1 MHILS
6 YLTDHECFNLQREI
20 AEQDTGGVVCDAAAC
35 NWARMGKNHNWTRNP
50 TISDPSQHVR
60 RENLSHRE
68 SAMAGGA
75 LRERVTEKLDREE
88 RCIDGRSMPKYLK

>member
-50 TISDPSQHVR
+50 TISDPKP
-60 RENLSHRE
+60 NE
-68 SAMAGGA
+68 SA
-75 LRERVTEKLDREE
+75 TK
-88 RCIDGRSMPKYLK
+88 